1 LSANE
6 SNQYLRRS
14 RKHRDEI
21 WAKIGVV
28 GSLAPEIDERW
39 PILRLVVDLKMPLS
53 EVEKWDIEDI
63 MHLNSV
69 LDMRS
74 DYESAADAYEAME
87 TKKAAEEAKRKRK

>member
-1 LSANE
+1 
-6 SNQYLRRS
+6 
-14 RKHRDEI
+14 
-21 WAKIGVV
+21 
-28 GSLAPEIDERW
+28 
-39 PILRLVVDLKMPLS
+39 MPLS

-87 TKKAAEEAKRKRK
+87 TKKTAEEAKRKRK